1 MTFMPRLAAFMLL
14 SATATPLLAQ
24 SFTAGKLVIDRPWSR
39 QTAPTQKVGGGFLT
53 ITNKGTAADRLVSA
67 TSSVAAEVQLHTMS
81 MDGGVMRMRQMKDG
95 VAIPAGKTVE
105 LKPGGLHVMFIG
117 LKRPLAV
124 GDSVPVTLR
133 FARQGN
139 VHVRFK
145 VRPVGATGPV
155 EARHGQH

>member
-24 SFTAGKLVIDRPWSR
+24 SVTAGKLVIDHPWSR
-39 QTAPTQKVGGGFLT
+39 QTAPAQKVGGGFLI
-53 ITNKGTAADRLVSA
+53 ITNKGKAADRLVSA

-139 VHVRFK
+139 VHLRFN